1 MEFRST
7 MNVIKV
13 FSLGSAERV
22 TTGRTFTRIAV
33 QMTTLVCASLCA
45 VAVAQPYPNRA
56 VRIVVGFET
65 GGGPDTTARIL
76 APQLSAQTG
85 QQFIVDNRP
94 GANGII
100 GADIVA
106 KAVPDGHTM
115 LISSAAY
122 AVNPNIR
129 RKMPFDPVKD
139 LSPVSLLS
147 ASDGLILVVLP
158 SSPARTLQEL
168 VALARKPG
176 SNISYG
182 SAGIGNT
189 IHLASAM
196 LNARAGTDMVHVP
209 YKGGG
214 AVLSA
219 LMAGEIQW
227 MFGNPSTVL
236 AQVRAGRLRA
246 LAYNNVSRAAFLPE
260 VPTTTE
266 AGVAGTV
273 IDTSWN
279 GLFVP
284 AKTPSAILAKLE
296 AEVRKAIALP
306 EVRERFEK
314 VGLNAIGGSSAEFRP
329 HVAASI
335 KRFGEAVRLA
345 GIEPE

>member
-1 MEFRST
+1 MAL
-7 MNVIKV
+7 
-13 FSLGSAERV
+13 LGVGV
-22 TTGRTFTRIAV
+22 TA
-33 QMTTLVCASLCA
+33 C
-45 VAVAQPYPNRA
+45 AQPYPARA

-76 APQLSAQTG
+76 APQLSQQTG

-100 GADIVA
+100 GADLVA
-106 KAVPDGHTM
+106 KAQADGHTV

-129 RKMPFDPVKD
+129 KKMPFDPIKD
-139 LSPVSLLS
+139 LFPVSLLS

-158 SSPARTLQEL
+158 SSPARSLQEL
-168 VALARKPG
+168 VTLARKPG
-176 SNISYG
+176 TSMAYG

-236 AQVRAGRLRA
+236 NQVKAGRLRA
-246 LAYNNVSRAAFLPE
+246 LAYNNVTRASFLPE
-260 VPTTTE
+260 VPTTAE
-266 AGVAGTV
+266 AGVPGTF

-284 AKTPSAILAKLE
+284 ANTPPAIIARLE
-296 AEVRKAIALP
+296 GEVRKALAVA
-306 EVRERFEK
+306 EVRERFDK
-314 VGLNAIGGSSAEFRP
+314 VGLNVIGGSSADFRP
-329 HVAASI
+329 HIAASI
-335 KRFGEAVRLA
+335 KRFGEAVKLA

>member
-1 MEFRST
+1 MKTFR
-7 MNVIKV
+7 
-13 FSLGSAERV
+13 F
-22 TTGRTFTRIAV
+22 IAV
-33 QMTTLVCASLCA
+33 MALLGVGVTAC
-45 VAVAQPYPNRA
+45 AQPYPARA

-76 APQLSAQTG
+76 APQLSQQTG

-100 GADIVA
+100 GADLVA
-106 KAVPDGHTM
+106 KAQADGHTV

-129 RKMPFDPVKD
+129 KKMPFDPIKD
-139 LSPVSLLS
+139 LFPVSLLS

-158 SSPARTLQEL
+158 SSPARSLQEL
-168 VALARKPG
+168 VTLARKPG
-176 SNISYG
+176 TSMAYG

-236 AQVRAGRLRA
+236 NQVKAGRLRA
-246 LAYNNVSRAAFLPE
+246 LAYNNVTRASFLPE
-260 VPTTTE
+260 VPTTAE
-266 AGVAGTV
+266 AGVPGTF

-284 AKTPSAILAKLE
+284 ANTPPAIIARLE
-296 AEVRKAIALP
+296 GEVRKALAVA
-306 EVRERFEK
+306 EVRERFDK
-314 VGLNAIGGSSAEFRP
+314 VGLNVIGGSSADFRP
-329 HVAASI
+329 HIAASI
-335 KRFGEAVRLA
+335 QRFGEAVKLA